1 MIDASM
7 YTINNFSPA
16 DFIGAAPDAGLPPAG
31 FSSTGG
37 PYGSGA
43 APGKSFRE
51 YLASL
56 TSASEIYTNRQ
67 ELEKR
72 TLDSEYYE
80 GSVGDRMEA
89 GTQSAREEEKS
100 AARTA
105 GQDAAEQPA
114 RETADNAAPEE
125 KLRTDGN
132 QNSDE
137 KAEER
142 SRTVSGEDSKQNAGA
157 DDAASSEEADT
168 DRHGEDL
175 KTAAN
180 GSEGKK
186 DGADAA
192 EQEGRRTAGKI
203 QQERS
208 EQVRRGEEETAADLD
223 KKSRSDDTAAESAAA
238 AQAVKAGAAAAAG
251 IFEQNSRRMKEQTEG
266 EGLNG
271 EGKAA
276 DGRRIKGAGPQ
287 RTGNGVARDESD
299 QRPKITIVDSRRKTG
314 RAGEKTG
321 EGQVEGVSERT
332 GRSAGKDGSAGRTQ
346 PTEFRLISSQS
357 SSSSPGSQ
365 TDQNGSPQQAL
376 QVLVRSEGSDT
387 LQVPLSK
394 SDNGGDLQN
403 QLARQL
409 REQLNSEIVK
419 RGSIMVRNNGSGEIR
434 LELKPDHLGQ
444 VKILLSLENNNIAGR
459 ILVENISVKEAFD
472 QNMQELYRA
481 FKEHGFG
488 ETALNVSVGNQ
499 QRQKNA
505 HKDANG
511 PAGGVSGTASLQA
524 METEQ
529 SRTLQPTGEQ
539 RLVDVLA

>member
-16 DFIGAAPDAGLPPAG
+16 DFIGAAPDAALQPGGLSG
-31 FSSTGG
+31 TGG
-37 PYGSGA
+37 TYGSGA
-43 APGKSFRE
+43 IPGKSFRE

-56 TSASEIYTNRQ
+56 TSAAETYMDRQ
-67 ELEKR
+67 DQEKR
-72 TLDSEYYE
+72 TADAEYYQR
-80 GSVGDRMEA
+80 STGDRMEDTA
-89 GTQSAREEEKS
+89 QSARKEEKS

-105 GQDAAEQPA
+105 GQDAAERAA
-114 RETADNAAPEE
+114 RETADSEATEE
-125 KLRTDGN
+125 ALRTDAN
-132 QNSDE
+132 ENPDE
-137 KAEER
+137 KALQGSGNGR
-142 SRTVSGEDSKQNAGA
+142 GEDSNQSPEAGE
-157 DDAASSEEADT
+157 AASSEEDDT
-168 DRHGEDL
+168 KRVGADL
-175 KTAAN
+175 KADAEAN
-180 GSEGKK
+180 NGKK
-186 DGADAA
+186 DGADTA
-192 EQEGRRTAGKI
+192 EHKDRRTVGRI
-203 QQERS
+203 MQERS
-208 EQVRRGEEETAADLD
+208 VQIRRGEVKTSADLD

-238 AQAVKAGAAAAAG
+238 AQAVKAGAAAVAG
-251 IFEQNSRRMKEQTEG
+251 GTGQNSSRMKDRNIG
-266 EGLNG
+266 EGRDAG
-271 EGKAA
+271 SKTA
-276 DGRRIKGAGPQ
+276 DGRRVKGADPK
-287 RTGNGVARDESD
+287 RNGIGAGRNEFE

-314 RAGEKTG
+314 RTGEKTG
-321 EGQVEGVSERT
+321 GRPTEGVSERT
-332 GRSAGKDGSAGRTQ
+332 GRSEGKNGSAGRLQ
-346 PTEFRLISSQS
+346 NHEFRLISSQS
-357 SSSSPGSQ
+357 SSPSSGSQ

-394 SDNGGDLQN
+394 SDNGADLQN
-403 QLARQL
+403 QLVKEL

-444 VKILLSLENNNIAGR
+444 VKIHLSLENNNIAGR

-505 HKDANG
+505 QKDANG
-511 PAGGVSGTASLQA
+511 SAGGVSGAASLQA